1 MWWIS
6 VESINKRCRYGA
18 IIPKFGQIHP
28 RVLQYDL
35 LIFEHVVQ
43 AAKSLSLYDLCSTCT
58 NWICNTSFWVN
69 SKLNACTDHYDNAT
83 DDNDSYSGDNGLPF
97 VKVGRGK
104 CLSLFIYRDHF
115 RNYFWVLAIHSNGW
129 THP

>member
-28 RVLQYDL
+28 RVFQYDL

-43 AAKSLSLYDLCSTCT
+43 AVDLYLFA
-58 NWICNTSFWVN
+58 IYV
-69 SKLNACTDHYDNAT
+69 AH
-83 DDNDSYSGDNGLPF
+83 
-97 VKVGRGK
+97 GRIGYVT
-104 CLSLFIYRDHF
+104 L
-115 RNYFWVLAIHSNGW
+115 HSE
-129 THP
+129 